1 MADQT
6 KKELRN
12 KLMYQVFVRNYTEEG
27 TFDGV
32 RRDLDRIR
40 DLGVDIVYLLPIH
53 PIGEKCRKGSL
64 GSPYAISDYRAVN
77 PEYGTLD
84 DFRALTEAIHEKGMK
99 CIIDVVYNH
108 TSPDSVLSAE
118 HPEWFYR
125 KEDGSFGN
133 HVGDW
138 SDIIDLDYTREG
150 LAEYQIETLK
160 YWAGMVDGF
169 RCDVAPFLPL
179 AFWEKARKEVAEV
192 NPDCLWLSESV
203 EPAFIREMRDVGLN
217 VLSDGEVFRAFDVC
231 YDYDVFEYFTGYLRG
246 DNTLSAYAEAVN
258 RQETIYP
265 DNYVKLRFLENHDQ
279 ARVRFL
285 VPDEKGLRSLTAF
298 SFFQKGMAFLYA
310 GQEYGASHRPSLFD
324 KDTVC
329 MEAENGTDLTEL
341 IRRMA
346 CIKKDPLFTDSTYR
360 VWTSG
365 EDMLTACHS
374 RNGSVLVGVFSLKG
388 KTSPAYVPLPDGYY
402 ENLID
407 GKTVEVY
414 RERVICNGEPLILR
428 KC

>member
-77 PEYGTLD
+77 PEYGTLE
-84 DFRALTEAIHEKGMK
+84 DFKALADAVHEKGMK
-99 CIIDVVYNH
+99 IIIDVVYNH
-108 TSPDSVLSAE
+108 TSPDSVLSVE

-231 YDYDVFEYFTGYLRG
+231 YDYDVFEYFTGYLILFPITRRLSTGRKPSIRIIMSSSVFWRIMTSRG
-246 DNTLSAYAEAVN
+246 CV
-258 RQETIYP
+258 
-265 DNYVKLRFLENHDQ
+265 
-279 ARVRFL
+279 
-285 VPDEKGLRSLTAF
+285 
-298 SFFQKGMAFLYA
+298 
-310 GQEYGASHRPSLFD
+310 SLFRMRKACAALQHFPSSRKGWLSFTPD
-324 KDTVC
+324 RSTVPPTGRAC
-329 MEAENGTDLTEL
+329 LTRTL
-341 IRRMA
+341 
-346 CIKKDPLFTDSTYR
+346 
-360 VWTSG
+360 
-365 EDMLTACHS
+365 
-374 RNGSVLVGVFSLKG
+374 
-388 KTSPAYVPLPDGYY
+388 YV
-402 ENLID
+402 
-407 GKTVEVY
+407 
-414 RERVICNGEPLILR
+414 
-428 KC
+428 

>member
-1 MADQT
+1 MIRCPRDCMGQGFG
-6 KKELRN
+6 
-12 KLMYQVFVRNYTEEG
+12 MYWDSFAHIDEEQYGRDCVRFMDWKTAVMGGEVAHNWGRHEIQPVDNMNDTLTAPEHRDRFLEYVFWQPNNH
-27 TFDGV
+27 
-32 RRDLDRIR
+32 
-40 DLGVDIVYLLPIH
+40 LGMWLEHDDT
-53 PIGEKCRKGSL
+53 
-64 GSPYAISDYRAVN
+64 YA
-77 PEYGTLD
+77 
-84 DFRALTEAIHEKGMK
+84 RALQ
-99 CIIDVVYNH
+99 
-108 TSPDSVLSAE
+108 
-118 HPEWFYR
+118 
-125 KEDGSFGN
+125 
-133 HVGDW
+133 
-138 SDIIDLDYTREG
+138 G

-285 VPDEKGLRSLTAF
+285 VPDEKSLRSLTAF

-310 GQEYGASHRPSLFD
+310 GQEFGASHRPSLFD

-329 MEAENGTDLTEL
+329 MKAENGTDLTEL

-414 RERVICNGEPLILR
+414 WERVICNGEPLILR
-428 KC
+428 KR